1 MSPFNAFREA
11 LHHLDE
17 DLDGTLPR
25 TYCTKTEAIRQVLMY
40 TFTSAGHGTTET
52 KAAIDEL
59 VRMLVERCENG

>member
-17 DLDGTLPR
+17 DLDG
-25 TYCTKTEAIRQVLMY
+25 TKTEAIRQVLMY